1 MLDFLPKTRYD
12 INKKTYEITNIC
24 ISVLLKR
31 LNIDKTYLY
40 QDVLIQV
47 NDTPESISER
57 LYKTPKY
64 WWVVLV
70 VNSIV
75 DPYAGLVMDSDVL
88 VKFARKKYGDENKIQ
103 HFFNSETN
111 KICDD
116 LFSIKLQQDYDNGVE
131 LPSYIMPISHLI
143 YEQELNLDK
152 MKIKAINPQFVASFE
167 EIFKGLIETDDK

>member
-1 MLDFLPKTRYD
+1 MLDFIPKTDYVID
-12 INKKTYEITNIC
+12 KKTYNLTNIC

-40 QDVLIQV
+40 QDVLIEV
-47 NDTPESISER
+47 NDTPETISER
-57 LYKTPKY
+57 IYKTPKY
-64 WWVVLV
+64 WWVILV

-75 DPYAGLVMDSDVL
+75 DPYAGLVLDSDVL
-88 VKFARKKYGDENKIQ
+88 VKFARKKYGNENKIH

-116 LFSIKLQQDYDNGVE
+116 LFSLKLQQDYDNGID
-131 LPSYIMPISHLI
+131 LPSYIMPISNLI
-143 YEQELNLDK
+143 FEQEHNLEK

-167 EIFKGLIETDDK
+167 EIFKGLLKQDD